1 MIRRPPRSTRTDTL
15 FPYTTLFR
23 SKQDDF
29 NVFDTKQSSE
39 TLSETTQIL
48 TALLGAVS
56 AVSLLVGGIGIMNIM
71 LVSVTERTQE
81 IGIRLAIGAVAREVL
96 MQFLVEAVVLACLG
110 GVLGIL
116 IALIASLVLA
126 PVIQVPFTFDW
137 QINLLAFVF
146 SAAIG
151 VVFGYFPAKRAAA
164 LNPIDALR
172 HE

>member
-1 MIRRPPRSTRTDTL
+1 
-15 FPYTTLFR
+15 
-23 SKQDDF
+23 
-29 NVFDTKQSSE
+29 
-39 TLSETTQIL
+39 
-48 TALLGAVS
+48 
-56 AVSLLVGGIGIMNIM
+56 MNIM
-71 LVSVTERTQE
+71 FVSVTGRGRESVRSWT
-81 IGIRLAIGAVAREVL
+81 IGAWWREVL
-96 MQFLVEAVVLACLG
+96 RQFLVEESVLACLG

-126 PVIQVPFTFDW
+126 PVIQVPFTVDW

>member
-1 MIRRPPRSTRTDTL
+1 MRISDW
-15 FPYTTLFR
+15 
-23 SKQDDF
+23 
-29 NVFDTKQSSE
+29 SSDVCSSD
-39 TLSETTQIL
+39 L
-48 TALLGAVS
+48 
-56 AVSLLVGGIGIMNIM
+56 IGIMNIM
-71 LVSVTERTQE
+71 LVSVTERTRE

-137 QINLLAFVF
+137 QSNLLAFVF

-164 LNPIDALR
+164 LNPRSEEHTSELQSLMRISYAVFCLKQNR
-172 HE
+172 AYKRYY